1 MIANNIM
8 LPYETCVGC
17 SACME
22 ICPKHCI
29 SMIPDDKGFLRPQ
42 IDVSQCI
49 GCRSCLRVCQAE
61 HPIDR
66 NPAPNTVLAAQIKDK
81 TALKNSSSG
90 GIAWLLSKI
99 IIQRGGVVYGAC
111 FDDKMIVRH
120 QRIATEDELNKLQG
134 SKYVQSDLSKI
145 YSSIKQDLQ
154 AGLIVLFIGT
164 PCQIGAIRKI
174 FNHKYECLITCDLI
188 CHSVSSPRL
197 FADHIKVIEE
207 SFGKKVV
214 DYRFRDKTIGW
225 SYNLHK
231 IIYND
236 GTASKHSYWN
246 QCYKR
251 LFFLGLIARESCYHC
266 PYSSLS
272 RVGDISLGDYWGI
285 NSITN
290 KFAEDIGVS
299 VVFLNS
305 TKGSQLWNQIQDQ
318 CFYIET
324 ELRPALQKHLVMP
337 CEKTAHVDAFW
348 SYYTKASYKKTCEK
362 FAGPYLY
369 LTIRNRIKDFLVKKR
384 LKHA

>member
-231 IIYND
+231 IN
-236 GTASKHSYWN
+236 T
-246 QCYKR
+246 
-251 LFFLGLIARESCYHC
+251 
-266 PYSSLS
+266 
-272 RVGDISLGDYWGI
+272 
-285 NSITN
+285 
-290 KFAEDIGVS
+290 
-299 VVFLNS
+299 
-305 TKGSQLWNQIQDQ
+305 
-318 CFYIET
+318 
-324 ELRPALQKHLVMP
+324 
-337 CEKTAHVDAFW
+337 
-348 SYYTKASYKKTCEK
+348 
-362 FAGPYLY
+362 
-369 LTIRNRIKDFLVKKR
+369 
-384 LKHA
+384 